1 MNLTEIKN
9 VHRDKSENSWSKE
22 FFNMSNAY
30 QSSSYEREESGTTE
44 TVDDLMLRDDEAEG
58 DSEDT
63 SRTASSVRD
72 IASRIPESLSAIGRD
87 ISRTIERAISAKDD
101 YVVAV
106 KVSPAAQEKVDQ
118 LVAAGIFRNRAE
130 AAGFLIEEGIKTQ
143 SALFE
148 RVQQK
153 LAEIERLRAE
163 LRGMVNERP
172 A

>member
-1 MNLTEIKN
+1 
-9 VHRDKSENSWSKE
+9 
-22 FFNMSNAY
+22 MSNAY
-30 QSSSYEREESGTTE
+30 QKEEQRSTE
-44 TVDDLMLRDDEAEG
+44 TVDDLMLRDDESEG
-58 DSEDT
+58 EADERT
-63 SRTASSVRD
+63 RTASSVRD

-130 AAGFLIEEGIKTQ
+130 AAGFLVEEGIKTQ
-143 SALFE
+143 SALFD

>member
-1 MNLTEIKN
+1 MT
-9 VHRDKSENSWSKE
+9 SP
-22 FFNMSNAY
+22 Y
-30 QSSSYEREESGTTE
+30 QREEQKDPDA
-44 TVDDLMLRDDEAEG
+44 VDDLMLRGDDPE
-58 DSEDT
+58 DSEER

-106 KVSPAAQEKVDQ
+106 KISPEAQDKLEQ
-118 LVAAGIFRNRAE
+118 LVQAGVFRNRAE
-130 AAGFLIEEGIKTQ
+130 AAGFLIDEGIRIQ
-143 SALFE
+143 AALFG
-148 RVQQK
+148 RVEQK

-163 LRGMVNERP
+163 LRGMINEKP

>member
-1 MNLTEIKN
+1 
-9 VHRDKSENSWSKE
+9 
-22 FFNMSNAY
+22 MSNPY
-30 QSSSYEREESGTTE
+30 QSAPYQKEEQKPAE
-44 TVDDLMLRDDEAEG
+44 TVDDLMLRDDETED
-58 DSEDT
+58 DSADR
-63 SRTASSVRD
+63 SRAASSVRD

-106 KVSPAAQEKVDQ
+106 KISPTAQEKVDQ
-118 LVAAGIFRNRAE
+118 LVQAGIFRNRAE
-130 AAGFLIEEGIKTQ
+130 AAGFLVEEGIKTQ

-163 LRGMVNERP
+163 LRGMVNEKP

>member
-1 MNLTEIKN
+1 
-9 VHRDKSENSWSKE
+9 
-22 FFNMSNAY
+22 MSNPY
-30 QSSSYEREESGTTE
+30 QKEEPHATD
-44 TVDDLMLRDDEAEG
+44 TVDDLMLRDDGSDGE
-58 DSEDT
+58 SEER
-63 SRTASSVRD
+63 SKTASSVRD

-106 KVSPAAQEKVDQ
+106 KVSPTAQEKVDQ

-143 SALFE
+143 AALFD

-163 LRGMVNERP
+163 LRGMVNEPP